1 MSKIR
6 LWDSDNLAR
15 AWRWVRSNPDRGYKT
30 YFRELYSAYAVAD
43 DALLQH
49 LGDRIKRGIYHP
61 TDATK
66 IFFPKASG
74 ILRPYSLLSVEDQIA
89 YQAAVNVVAEQL
101 SPKVRHR
108 YGKDVFGHLY
118 AGKSSVWFYRKWS
131 DGYRMF
137 NDAAIQAFKDGM
149 RFTAS
154 FDLTACYD
162 SIDHS
167 VLRHFMQEIGCDK
180 AFCETLTDWL
190 SVWTGTETRILHNHG
205 IPQGPLGSGLLAEV
219 VLQHFDDHRGR
230 EQSVR
235 YMRYVDDIRLFAKR
249 EEDLRHMLVR
259 LDRLSKDIG
268 LFPQSGKI
276 DIHPVKDIHAE
287 LKSVS
292 QPVESVIHSK
302 MIHQDQLL
310 KRLVQLTPSY
320 NVTDQTR
327 FKYLLAHSMPS
338 AKLTARMWRIFEN
351 APHLYDP
358 FSRYLSRYTTIPA
371 APASRLLAE
380 IEGQKLYPAIAAGF
394 IRSIDG
400 RLREDMQ
407 DLARKKLKPLWKPK
421 IQQADFSAALGQWLV
436 RDGIFTDS
444 QIRYATTHPKS
455 WWLRA
460 QLFLAFHE
468 GFPASHLRTV
478 LINQGLRDKDH
489 DVALAAAWL
498 AGRYGI
504 KPNPPISS
512 LHPTAKLVLRQFGLV
527 RRANANICG
536 IHISMARMVGTVSPV
551 RWKGLFAKDY
561 RKVERQLVEAHAY
574 SETSATAWVN
584 AMDVFCDWLLTA
596 LTRKDKSLCV
606 YQQGNV
612 GGFMNSA
619 TLKKLYPA
627 TQAFV
632 LDIHQ
637 MRYQS
642 NLSHAKVGKTDK
654 ATGPIRFSYLRRGKK
669 LLRQAIAE
677 LSIKLPG

>member
-1 MSKIR
+1 MSQIR
-6 LWDSDNLAR
+6 LGDSDNLTR
-15 AWRWVRSNPDRGYKT
+15 AWRWIRSNPDATYKS
-30 YFRELYSAYAVAD
+30 YFRDLYSAYAVAD

-49 LGDRIKRGIYHP
+49 LGDRIKRGIYQP

-66 IFFPKASG
+66 IFFPKVSG

-89 YQAAVNVVAEQL
+89 YQGAVNIVAEKL
-101 SPKVRHR
+101 FPKVRHR

-118 AGKSSVWFYRKWS
+118 GGSSSIWFYRKWS

-137 NDAAIQAFKDGM
+137 NNAAIQAFNDGL
-149 RFTAS
+149 RFTAT

-167 VLRHFMQEIGCDK
+167 VLSHFMQKIGCEE
-180 AFCETLTDWL
+180 AFCKTLTHWL

-219 VLQHFDDHRGR
+219 VLQHFDNHRGR
-230 EQSVR
+230 EKSVR
-235 YMRYVDDIRLFAKR
+235 YLRYVDDIRLFAKS

-268 LFPQSGKI
+268 LFPQSAKI
-276 DIHPVKDIHAE
+276 HIHQVKDIHTE

-292 QPVESVIHSK
+292 QPVESVVHSK
-302 MIHQDQLL
+302 TVNQDKLL
-310 KRLVQLTPSY
+310 KRLVHLSPRY
-320 NVTDQTR
+320 NVASQSR
-327 FKYLLAHSMPS
+327 FKYLLAHSLPS

-358 FSRYLSRYTTIPA
+358 FSRYLTRYTTIPNI
-371 APASRLLAE
+371 PATRLLAE

-394 IRSIDG
+394 IRAIDG
-400 RLREDMQ
+400 RLSDNLRKV
-407 DLARKKLKPLWKPK
+407 ARKKLKPLWKPK

-436 RDGIFTDS
+436 RESGFTDS
-444 QIRYATTHPKS
+444 QIKYAVTHPKS

-460 QLFLAFHE
+460 QLFLAFQE
-468 GFPASHLRTV
+468 TFPATHLRDLLV
-478 LINQGLRDKDH
+478 NQGLTDKCH
-489 DVALAAAWL
+489 DVALAAAYL
-498 AGRYGI
+498 AGHYGI
-504 KPNPPISS
+504 KPAPPISK
-512 LHPTAKLVLRQFGLV
+512 LHPAAKLVLRQFGLI

-536 IHISMARMVGTVSPV
+536 IHDSMTRMLKTILQVQW
-551 RWKGLFAKDY
+551 RKLFAQDY
-561 RKVERQLVEAHAY
+561 RKVERQVVEVHAY
-574 SETSATAWVN
+574 SKTNATAWVN
-584 AMDVFCDWLLTA
+584 AMDVFCDWLLIA
-596 LTRKDKSLCV
+596 LTRKDKSLGT

-619 TLKKLYPA
+619 SLRTLYPA

-632 LDIHQ
+632 FDIHQ

-642 NLSHAKVGKTDK
+642 NLSHAKVGKTAK
-654 ATGPIRFSYLRRGKK
+654 ATKSIPFKYIRKGKK
-669 LLRQAIAE
+669 LLQSAIAE
-677 LSIKLPG
+677 LSVKL